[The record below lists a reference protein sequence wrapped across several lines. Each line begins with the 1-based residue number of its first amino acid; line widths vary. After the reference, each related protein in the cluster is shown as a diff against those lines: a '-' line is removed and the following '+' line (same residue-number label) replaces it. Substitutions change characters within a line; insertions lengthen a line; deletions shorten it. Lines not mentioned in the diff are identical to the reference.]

1 MTKAT
6 AIHIAV
12 LLLCS
17 SMAAAQ
23 DSNAPPAAAT
33 PAAEAASD
41 EIQKVVIVS
50 TGSRGAQ
57 RTVIDAPVPV
67 DILNAK
73 ELTKSGQYSLDKALG
88 FRVPSFNTVQTPVN
102 DATSMLDPYEIRNL
116 GPSRAL
122 ILINGKRKNSSA
134 LVYAQ
139 TSPGRGESGADISA
153 IPADAI
159 KRIEVLRDGASAQYG
174 SDAIAGVVNIILK
187 DHPTD
192 GAVTMRAGI
201 TGKGDG
207 EMAGVSLNDGVSL
220 NGRGFVNYTIDLS
233 KVHLA
238 TRAGPVSAAGEAD
251 TFGANINDV
260 NAFLA
265 LRPDAGNI
273 NGSPK
278 TKAGKFLVNS
288 ALDLSDT
295 QKVYA
300 NMAYVRKDIYSYAN
314 YRTPYWQPTDYG
326 LLHKAGTPY
335 LGYGPTLNGKLTD
348 YNGTIGFKTT
358 DLLGW
363 TMDTSVTIGGNE
375 QQYQAG
381 NTVNHALGAQSPTSF
396 NAGGVEFYH
405 TVYNAD
411 LSKQITDKVNL
422 YMGTELRWEQFNI
435 LAGDPASYF
444 SGGADSY
451 AGNQDVDSFQTKRE
465 NYGAYLGAVY
475 DITDRLLV
483 DVIGRYEH
491 YSDFGNATVG
501 KISSRFK
508 LNDKVVLRGSLS
520 SGFRAPSLHQI
531 YTQKAQYSFVAGEG
545 IKVSGLVNNV
555 SPAAVALGVD
565 KLKAEKSRSLT
576 LGLGVQPDSN
586 TSMTLDFYR
595 IDMKDRIVLG
605 NEIFPTGD
613 PTNQLDIVLAGPPT
627 ITSLSYFSNA
637 LDSTTSGVDYVFSRK
652 NLNALGGKL
661 TVNLSG
667 NYTIKNERVGDVH
680 NIDLVSDSGQ
690 SVLDA
695 TQEALIFTSRPKHK
709 NILGLDLDYN
719 KINFSLNNTV
729 FGPTTFRQAGM
740 DANLETRFKTRTVT
754 DLALNY
760 QINDKMTFTF
770 NINNLFDIT
779 PKWEFKALNATGAA
793 LLSSTSVDQYGLTP
807 AQVQRDLITF
817 NGRYPITTYDGS
829 HFSQLGRMFNAA
841 LNVRF

>member
-23 DSNAPPAAAT
+23 DSNAPQAAAT
-33 PAAEAASD
+33 PAAEAAGD

-67 DILNAK
+67 DILSAK

-192 GAVTMRAGI
+192 GAVTVRAGI

-238 TRAGPVSAAGEAD
+238 NRAGPVSAAGEAD

-288 ALDLSDT
+288 ALDINET

-300 NMAYVRKDIYSYAN
+300 NMAYVRKDIYSFAN
-314 YRTPYWQPTDYG
+314 YRAPYWQPTDYG

-363 TMDTSVTIGGNE
+363 TMDTSLTIGGNE
-375 QQYQAG
+375 QQSPAG
-381 NTVNHALGAQSPTSF
+381 NTVNHALGALSPTSF

-411 LSKQITDKVNL
+411 FSKQITDKMNL

-451 AGNQDVDSFQTKRE
+451 AGNQDVDSFETSRK
-465 NYGAYLGAVY
+465 NYGAYLGTVY

-555 SPAAVALGVD
+555 SPAAVALGVA

-680 NIDLVSDSGQ
+680 NIDLVSDSNQ

-793 LLSSTSVDQYGLTP
+793 LLSSTAVDQYGLTP
-807 AQVQRDLITF
+807 TQVQRDLITF

>member
-17 SMAAAQ
+17 SVAAAQ
-23 DSNAPPAAAT
+23 DSNAPQAAAT
-33 PAAEAASD
+33 PAAAAGD
-41 EIQKVVIVS
+41 EIQKVIIVS
-50 TGSRGAQ
+50 TGNRGAQ

-67 DILNAK
+67 DILSAK

-187 DHPTD
+187 DHPSD
-192 GAVTMRAGI
+192 GAVTLRAGL

-207 EMAGVSLNDGVSL
+207 EMEGISLNDGMSL
-220 NGRGFVNYTIDLS
+220 MGRGFVNYTIEMS

-238 TRAGPVSAAGEAD
+238 NRSGPLSAAGEAD

-265 LRPDAGNI
+265 AMPDGGNI

-278 TKAGKFLVNS
+278 TKAQKFLVNS
-288 ALDLSDT
+288 AFDINES
-295 QKVYA
+295 QKFYG
-300 NMAYVRKDIYSYAN
+300 NMAFVRKDVYSYAN
-314 YRTPYWQPTDYG
+314 YRTPYWQSTDYG

-335 LGYGPTLNGKLTD
+335 MGYGPKLDGKLTD

-363 TMDTSVTIGGNE
+363 TADFSLTVGGNE
-375 QQYQAG
+375 QEYTAS
-381 NTVNHALGAQSPTSF
+381 NTVNHALGAASPTSF
-396 NAGGVEFYH
+396 HAGGVEFYH

-411 LSKQITDKVNL
+411 ISRQVTDKMNV
-422 YMGTELRWEQFNI
+422 YMGTELRWEEFNI

-451 AGNQDVDSFQTKRE
+451 AGNQAVDSFETSRK
-465 NYGAYLGAVY
+465 NYGAYLGTVY

-501 KISSRFK
+501 KLSSRFK

-520 SGFRAPSLHQI
+520 TGFRAPSLHQI

-576 LGLGVQPDSN
+576 LGLGVQPDAN

-605 NEIFPTGD
+605 NEISPTGD
-613 PTNQLDIVLAGPPT
+613 PTNQLDKVLTGAG

-661 TVNLSG
+661 AVNLSG
-667 NYTIKNERVGDVH
+667 NYTIKNEREGDVH
-680 NIDLVSDSGQ
+680 NIALVSDSGQ

-695 TQEALIFTSRPKHK
+695 TQEGLIFTSRPKHK
-709 NILGLDLDYN
+709 NIIGLDLDYSKFN
-719 KINFSLNNTV
+719 LSLNNTI

-740 DANLETRFKTRTVT
+740 SEHLKTEFKTRTVT
-754 DLALNY
+754 DFAVNF
-760 QINDKMTFTF
+760 QINPRMTFTF
-770 NINNLFDIT
+770 NINNLFDVK
-779 PKWEFKALNATGAA
+779 PKWEFEAVDATGAA
-793 LLSSTSVDQYGLTP
+793 LLSSTTKDQYGLTP

>member
-17 SMAAAQ
+17 SVAAAQ
-23 DSNAPPAAAT
+23 DSNAPQAAAT
-33 PAAEAASD
+33 PAAAGD
-41 EIQKVVIVS
+41 EIQKVIIVS
-50 TGSRGAQ
+50 TGNRGAQ

-67 DILNAK
+67 DILSAK

-187 DHPTD
+187 DHPSD
-192 GAVTMRAGI
+192 GAVTLRAGL

-207 EMAGVSLNDGVSL
+207 EMEGISLNDGMSL
-220 NGRGFVNYTIDLS
+220 MGRGFVNYTIEMS

-238 TRAGPVSAAGEAD
+238 NRSGPLSAAGEAD

-265 LRPDAGNI
+265 AMPDGGNI

-278 TKAGKFLVNS
+278 TKAQKFLVNS
-288 ALDLSDT
+288 AFDINES
-295 QKVYA
+295 QKFYG
-300 NMAYVRKDIYSYAN
+300 NMAFVRKDVYSYAN
-314 YRTPYWQPTDYG
+314 YRTPYWQSTDYG

-335 LGYGPTLNGKLTD
+335 MGYGPKLDGKLTD

-363 TMDTSVTIGGNE
+363 TADFSLTVGGNE
-375 QQYQAG
+375 QEYTAS
-381 NTVNHALGAQSPTSF
+381 NTVNHALGAASPTSF
-396 NAGGVEFYH
+396 HAGGVEFYH

-411 LSKQITDKVNL
+411 ISRQVTDKMNV
-422 YMGTELRWEQFNI
+422 YMGTELRWEEFNI

-451 AGNQDVDSFQTKRE
+451 AGNQAVDSFETSRK
-465 NYGAYLGAVY
+465 NYGAYLGTVY

-501 KISSRFK
+501 KLSSRFK

-520 SGFRAPSLHQI
+520 TGFRAPSLHQI

-576 LGLGVQPDSN
+576 LGLGVQPDAN

-605 NEIFPTGD
+605 NEISPTGD
-613 PTNQLDIVLAGPPT
+613 PTNQLDKVLTGAG

-661 TVNLSG
+661 AVNLSG
-667 NYTIKNERVGDVH
+667 NYTIKNEREGDVH
-680 NIDLVSDSGQ
+680 NIALVSDSGQ

-695 TQEALIFTSRPKHK
+695 TQEGLIFTSRPKHK
-709 NILGLDLDYN
+709 NIIGLDLDYSKFN
-719 KINFSLNNTV
+719 LSLNNTI

-740 DANLETRFKTRTVT
+740 SEHLKTEFKTRTVT
-754 DLALNY
+754 DFAVNF
-760 QINDKMTFTF
+760 QINPRMTFTF
-770 NINNLFDIT
+770 NINNLFDVK
-779 PKWEFKALNATGAA
+779 PKWEFEAVDATGAA
-793 LLSSTSVDQYGLTP
+793 LLSSTTKDQYGLTP